1 MLRTSLACLLL
12 FGAMLWAGFAL
23 QKSPAPA
30 AVNPPHQPSP
40 QNPAERTARPPQ
52 PLNLRGAQARPIP
65 REIPISGAERA
76 EAQTASEI
84 ILAMFEEE
92 AFAADRLRL
101 LEERLDRLEQNAAKR
116 RPASAPTEKPVQP
129 ELIVQ
134 TPSAND
140 SISAPQLDESAFF
153 SDHPAPGKPA
163 GVDAVRDWQPPPR
176 PLNLPPALSIS
187 PAQPSSSDRENSP
200 SSPVATPAVESQP
213 SPEMLARREKIRDL
227 LSHYYMRPRSTSE
240 HSPWGCMHAMLP
252 FGVDSKL
259 LVNGRESNAIGWLCY
274 NGDCHGQRL
283 FELDPYGRIHAEIG
297 PGLQGHAGQF
307 LAMLAQ
313 SRVPKTYSMRIEGRD
328 FTVADLIEYEQAT
341 CKENTELTFKLI
353 GLVHYLPSDAEWTA
367 RDGQRW
373 NIERLIRE
381 ELRQKIVGAACGG
394 NHRLT
399 GFSYAVRKRETRK
412 EPMDGQWLRAKVF
425 LDSFHNYAFSLQ
437 NPSGSFS
444 TDWYAGRADNGKY
457 TRYLETT
464 GHITEWLVYSLP
476 ESRLQSP
483 EMLRSVDFLSDL
495 LWEHRHEKLAIGP
508 SGHALHALVLY
519 DERVFGG
526 KPGQRAA
533 DFATRARDILR

>member
-12 FGAMLWAGFAL
+12 FGAMLWAGLAL
-23 QKSPAPA
+23 QKSPPPA
-30 AVNPPHQPSP
+30 ANAPPASHSP
-40 QNPAERTARPPQ
+40 QRTARPPKR
-52 PLNLRGAQARPIP
+52 LELRGAQARPIP
-65 REIPISGAERA
+65 LLDANPNQPEEILLSI
-76 EAQTASEI
+76 
-84 ILAMFEEE
+84 FEEE
-92 AFAADRLRL
+92 ASPPDRLRL
-101 LEERLDRLEQNAAKR
+101 LEERLERMERSTAKR
-116 RPASAPTEKPVQP
+116 RQENPTAENPASPLSAEEPPPSSDAVPAP
-129 ELIVQ
+129 
-134 TPSAND
+134 A
-140 SISAPQLDESAFF
+140 LDESAFF
-153 SDHPAPGKPA
+153 GDHPASGKPT
-163 GVDAVRDWQPPPR
+163 GVDAARDWQPPPR
-176 PLNLPPALSIS
+176 QLSLPPALSIA
-187 PAQPSSSDRENSP
+187 PARPG
-200 SSPVATPAVESQP
+200 PAAGLDAPPALPPVESKP
-213 SPEMLARREKIRDL
+213 ELTPEMLARREKIRDL
-227 LSHYYMRPRSTSE
+227 LAHYYHRPRSTSE

-313 SRVPKTYSMRIEGRD
+313 SRVPKTFSMRIQGRD

-412 EPMDGQWLRAKVF
+412 EPLDGQWLRAKVF

-476 ESRLQSP
+476 EARLQSP
-483 EMLRSVDFLSDL
+483 EMLRSLDFLTEL

-508 SGHALHALVLY
+508 SGHALHALVIY

-526 KPGQRAA
+526 KPGQRAS
-533 DFATRARDILR
+533 DFASRGRDLLR